1 MPKSKKQNQN
11 KKKIKVNWTR
21 IIALILCVLTFLSV
35 FAGIIT
41 YNMF

>member
-11 KKKIKVNWTR
+11 KKKVKVNWTR
-21 IIALILCVLTFLSV
+21 IIALILCILTFLSV